1 MKKHRVLI
9 VPGFVA
15 DTYSEIESSYVEL
28 TANPDNDIDYIWMVP
43 SIGAKHNRFKNP
55 DNARALAEP
64 LYVAHLRERQIPFVE
79 GSLSKYN
86 PIANLLVFQRI
97 FRATGVCAV
106 YTHFG
111 FERFWA
117 TFFGKLFG
125 KTTIWN
131 EHWYSMGTKF
141 VGLKRVFYKCFVD
154 YFIAVSKYVAKTLPV
169 GSKVFTVLN
178 AIEAQPN
185 KEVGQG
191 RRRELR
197 SALGLP
203 AEGVIVLMVA
213 AFRPEKRHSMA
224 LSICRTILQSHPS
237 VTFVFL
243 GDGPLRAPF
252 VADVDRLGLSDRI
265 RAPGHVTNIDEY
277 HLAADLCMLT
287 SSTEAFGYCVAEAM
301 KYARPMV
308 TFASGGPC
316 EIIRNGETGILVQE
330 GDIDGFVGH
339 LRKLIDDS
347 TYRATLGNN
356 ANKSIVRDFSRL
368 RWTLQMQQVMDQIC
382 REDLE
387 QGRSHARR
395 AQSHGIR

>member
-1 MKKHRVLI
+1 MKKHRVLV

-28 TANPDNDIDYIWMVP
+28 TARRDNDIDYVWMVP
-43 SIGAKHNRFKNP
+43 SIRAKHNRFKNP
-55 DNARALAEP
+55 DNARVLTEP

-86 PIANLLVFQRI
+86 PIENLRVFRRI
-97 FRATGVCAV
+97 FRATGVNAV

-154 YFIAVSKYVAKTLPV
+154 YFIAVSKYVGKTLPA

-178 AIEAQPN
+178 AIEAQPCN
-185 KEVGQG
+185 EVAEG
-191 RRRELR
+191 RQRELR
-197 SALGLP
+197 NALGLP
-203 AEGVIVLMVA
+203 LNGTVVLMVA

-224 LSICRTILQSHPS
+224 LSICRTVLESHPA

-252 VADVDRLGLSDRI
+252 LAEIERLGLSDRI
-265 RAPGHVTNIDEY
+265 KAPGHVMNIDEY

-287 SSTEAFGYCVAEAM
+287 SSTEAFGYCVVEAM
-301 KYARPMV
+301 KYSRPMV
-308 TFASGGPC
+308 TFACGGPS
-316 EIIRNGETGILVQE
+316 EIIRDGETGVLVRE
-330 GDIDGFVGH
+330 GDIAGFVGH
-339 LRKLIDDS
+339 LCKLIDEPA
-347 TYRATLGNN
+347 YRATLGRN
-356 ANKSIVRDFSRL
+356 ANASIVRDFSRP
-368 RWTLQMQQVMDQIC
+368 RWTSQMQQVMDQIC
-382 REDLE
+382 KDDVE
-387 QGRSHARR
+387 QRHAH
-395 AQSHGIR
+395 AK